1 MAPLSIIITIMAL
14 EGFHPSVKSWFEK
27 EFDAPTGIQ
36 EKAWPE
42 IKKRKN
48 TLISAPTGSGKT
60 LAAFLSAIDDLVKE
74 GLGGTLP
81 DKTQIVYVSPLK
93 ALSNDIEKN
102 LQRPLRA
109 IEEELVRGGS
119 PGIGIRAQVRT
130 GDTPASARTRMTKTP
145 PHILITTPE
154 SLYLLLT
161 GKNGREMLS
170 DVHTLI
176 VDEVHAL
183 VGSKRGSHLALSMER
198 LEALVSGEL
207 VRIGL
212 SATQKPIET
221 TARFL
226 IGHGR
231 DDEDGS
237 PGCTIIDAGH
247 RRELDLS
254 LEIPRSPLTAVM
266 SNEVWEEIY
275 EKLEELIKSHKT
287 TLIFV
292 NTRRLSER
300 MTHNLTERF
309 GEGVI
314 AAHHGSIS
322 REMRLDAE
330 RRLKSGELK
339 AIIATASLELGI
351 DIGAVD
357 LVCQIGSPKSIA
369 TFLQRVGRS
378 GHMVG
383 GTPKGKIFPLSL
395 DELAECAAL
404 FDAVKRGELDSII
417 MPEKPL
423 DVLAQQIVAEVS
435 CGERLE
441 DELYDM
447 LVRAYPYRDLSRS
460 EFDDVVK
467 MLARGFAAQKGR
479 RSAYIHHDMV
489 NGRLRARKGSRIAAI
504 VSGGTIPDSFDYD
517 VILEPAGTF
526 IGTVNE
532 DFAIES
538 TAGDIF
544 LLGNHS
550 WRIMKVSGGKVRV
563 EDAGGLPPTIPF
575 WFGEAPGRSPEFS
588 AAVSRLR
595 EEISEALGNAGD
607 FIKENEL
614 LDGFSDDGWKKG
626 AIEHLIM
633 RTGLGWEA
641 ADQLVTYLATVK
653 AALGTVPTQERL
665 VMERFFDEAGAMH
678 LVIHSPFGSRMN
690 RAWGLALRKR
700 FCRKFNFELQA
711 AATEDSII
719 LSLGATHSF
728 PLEEVYFYLHPNSVR
743 ELLTQALLDAPMFEV
758 RWRWNASTALAVLR
772 RWTGKRVPPAIQR
785 IHSEDLIA
793 QVFPDQIACLE
804 NIVGDR
810 EIPDHPLVNQT
821 IKDCLTE
828 AMDIDNLERLLA
840 DIHSKKVKL
849 VACDLREPSPL
860 TGQVLNARPYAFLDD
875 TPLEERRTHAVQNR
889 RWLDPSEAAELGQL
903 DDEAVRTVK
912 EEAWPQAESPDELHD
927 ALILCGFITEEEG
940 ERGDAAGS
948 WRPHFDEL
956 IGENRAAM
964 LETEGGERL
973 WVAAERLPQMKCVH
987 PGATQVTEIAA
998 PEKLTADH
1006 MSREEALVEIIRGR
1020 LEALGPVR
1028 ADEIAESLGVATQD
1042 INQALMTLEGEGF
1055 VFRGSFTP
1063 GTEGVEW
1070 CERRLL
1076 ARIHKYTMG
1085 RLRKEIE
1092 PVTAADFMKFL
1103 FSRHGVDSDDKPE
1116 GAESLKGL
1124 LDMLEGYEAPA
1135 AAWEG
1140 DILSSRMREY
1150 DHTWLDTLCL
1160 SGSVMWAKI
1169 KTSNGTGKKPS
1180 PIKTTPV
1187 TIVKRANLP
1196 TWRKLAPDPDSAST
1210 NLSRQAKDV
1219 LDLLEVRGAS
1229 FFDEITAGVKGLRSE
1244 TENAVAE
1251 LVSAGLV
1258 TSDSYTGLRAL
1269 LAGSKYR
1276 TAEGRRRKRVS
1287 FSMEGA
1293 GRWSLVRARGGE
1305 GTDVVSRED
1314 IRTLV
1319 MTLLRRYGVMF
1330 RRLTERESFAPPWR
1344 ELVREL
1350 RLMELRGEVRGGRF
1364 VDGVWGEQFALPD
1377 AIAGLRESR
1386 RKHRDGKLVS
1396 VSAADP
1402 LNLTGIIT
1410 PGERVSSHYRNRVLY
1425 RDGIPV
1431 AIKEGE
1437 DIRILA
1443 AADGKEEWR
1452 LRTALVKRSFSP
1464 KLRAY
1469 LGKGVA

>member
-1 MAPLSIIITIMAL
+1 MAL
-14 EGFHPSVKSWFEK
+14 EGFHHCVASWFKK
-27 EFDAPTGIQ
+27 EFDAPTEIQGI
-36 EKAWPE
+36 AWPE
-42 IKKRKN
+42 IKRRRN

-74 GLGGTLP
+74 GLEGRLR

-102 LQRPLRA
+102 LQRPLRG
-109 IEEELVRGGS
+109 IEEELAKAGV
-119 PGIGIRAQVRT
+119 PEIGIRAQVRT

-154 SLYLLLT
+154 SLYLILT
-161 GKNGREMLS
+161 SKNGREMLS
-170 DVHTLI
+170 EVHTLI
-176 VDEVHAL
+176 VDEVHSL

-198 LEALVSGEL
+198 LAALTSGDL

-221 TARFL
+221 VARFL
-226 IGHGR
+226 VGHGR
-231 DDEDGS
+231 DGENGAPD
-237 PGCTIIDAGH
+237 CTTINTGH

-254 LEIPRSPLTAVM
+254 IEIPRSPLTAVM
-266 SNEVWEEIY
+266 PNEVWDEIY

-300 MTHNLTERF
+300 MTHNLTGRF
-309 GEGVI
+309 GANVI

-322 REMRLDAE
+322 KELRLDAE
-330 RRLKSGELK
+330 QRLKSGGLK

-378 GHMVG
+378 GHTVK
-383 GTPKGKIFPLSL
+383 GTPRGKIFPLSL
-395 DELAECAAL
+395 DELLECAAL
-404 FDAVKRGELDSII
+404 FDAIKRGELDSII

-423 DVLAQQIVAEVS
+423 DVLAQQIVAEVA

-441 DELYDM
+441 DELYGLFM
-447 LVRAYPYRDLSRS
+447 RAYPYRDLSRR
-460 EFDDVVK
+460 EFDDVVR
-467 MLARGFAAQKGR
+467 MLAQGFAAQKGR
-479 RSAYIHHDMV
+479 RAAYIHHDMV
-489 NGRLRARKGSRIAAI
+489 NGRLRARKGARITAI

-517 VILEPAGTF
+517 VILEPTGTF

-550 WRIMKVSGGKVRV
+550 WRIIKVNGGKVRV

-595 EEISEALGNAGD
+595 EEISGELGDAKD
-607 FIKENEL
+607 FIRENDL
-614 LDGFSDDGWKKG
+614 LDGFPDDGWKKG
-626 AIEHLIM
+626 AIERLVNGA
-633 RTGLGWEA
+633 GLSLEA
-641 ADQLVTYLATVK
+641 ADQLVAYMATVK
-653 AALGTVPTQERL
+653 AALGTMPTQERL

-743 ELLTQALLDAPMFEV
+743 KILTQALLDAPMFEV

-772 RWTGKRVPPAIQR
+772 RWTGKKVPPAIQR

-810 EIPDHPLVNQT
+810 EIPDHPLVSQT

-828 AMDIDNLERLLA
+828 AMDIENLEKLLT
-840 DIHSKKVKL
+840 DIHSKKIEL
-849 VACDLREPSPL
+849 VARDLREPSPL
-860 TGQVLNARPYAFLDD
+860 SGQVLNARPYAFLDD
-875 TPLEERRTHAVQNR
+875 TPLEERRTQAVRNR
-889 RWLDPSEAAELGQL
+889 RWLDPSEAADLGVL
-903 DDEAVRTVK
+903 DAGAVRTVK

-927 ALILCGFITEEEG
+927 ALVLYGFITEEEG
-940 ERGDAAGS
+940 ERGDAAGG
-948 WRPHFDEL
+948 WRPYFDEL
-956 IGENRAAM
+956 AKENRATV
-964 LETEGGERL
+964 LETGEGKRL
-973 WVAAERLPQMKCVH
+973 WTAAERLAQMKCIH
-987 PGATQVTEIAA
+987 PGSTLTPEIDIPERLIEGQV
-998 PEKLTADH
+998 L
-1006 MSREEALVEIIRGR
+1006 REEALLEIIRGR
-1020 LEALGPVR
+1020 LEALGPVK
-1028 ADEIAESLGVATQD
+1028 AAEISASLGAALQD
-1042 INQALMTLEGEGF
+1042 AEQALLTMEGEGF

-1076 ARIHKYTMG
+1076 ARIHKYTMSK
-1085 RLRKEIE
+1085 LRKEIE
-1092 PVTAADFMKFL
+1092 PVTAADFMRFL

-1116 GAESLKGL
+1116 GAESLKGV
-1124 LDMLEGYEAPA
+1124 LDMLEGFEAPA

-1140 DILSSRMREY
+1140 DILSSRMSGY
-1150 DHTWLDTLCL
+1150 DHAWLDTLCL
-1160 SGSVMWAKI
+1160 SGSAVWARI
-1169 KTSNGTGKKPS
+1169 KTSNGAGKKPG

-1187 TIVKRANLP
+1187 TIVKRANLE
-1196 TWRKLAPDPDSAST
+1196 TWKKFAPDPEPAAE
-1210 NLSRQAKDV
+1210 NLSRQAREV
-1219 LDLLEVRGAS
+1219 LDLLEAQGAS
-1229 FFDEITAGVKGLRSE
+1229 FFEEIASGTKGLKSE
-1244 TENAVAE
+1244 TENAIAE
-1251 LVSAGLV
+1251 LVSSGIV

-1269 LAGSKYR
+1269 LVSSKYR
-1276 TAEGRRRKRVS
+1276 AAEGRRRKRAS

-1293 GRWSLVRARGGE
+1293 GRWSLIRARGGE
-1305 GTDVVSRED
+1305 GDGGRGGGD
-1314 IRTLV
+1314 IRTLA
-1319 MTLLRRYGVMF
+1319 MTLLRRYGVIF
-1330 RRLTERESFAPPWR
+1330 RKLAERESFAPPWR
-1344 ELVREL
+1344 ELVRVL
-1350 RLMELRGEVRGGRF
+1350 RLLELRGEVRGGRF
-1364 VDGVWGEQFALPD
+1364 VDGVWGEQFALPE
-1377 AIAGLRESR
+1377 AVAGLRETR
-1386 RKHRDGKLVS
+1386 RKQRDGKLVS
-1396 VSAADP
+1396 ISAADP
-1402 LNLTGIIT
+1402 LNLTGIMT
-1410 PGERVSSHYRNRVLY
+1410 PGERVPSHYRNRVLY
-1425 RDGIPV
+1425 RDGVPA

-1437 DIRILA
+1437 DISILSA
-1443 AADGKEEWR
+1443 AEGKEEWS

>member
-1 MAPLSIIITIMAL
+1 MAL
-14 EGFHPSVKSWFEK
+14 EGFHHSVASWFK
-27 EFDAPTGIQ
+27 NEFDAPTEIQ
-36 EKAWPE
+36 ERAWPE
-42 IKKRKN
+42 IKKRRN

-60 LAAFLSAIDDLVKE
+60 LAAFLSAIDDLIKE
-74 GLGGTLP
+74 GLAGGLR

-102 LQRPLRA
+102 LQRPLKG
-109 IEEELVRGGS
+109 IEEELTKAGF
-119 PGIGIRAQVRT
+119 PEIGIRAQVRT

-154 SLYLLLT
+154 SLYLVLT
-161 GKNGREMLS
+161 SKNGREMLS
-170 DVHTLI
+170 EVHTLI

-198 LEALVSGEL
+198 LAALTSRDL

-231 DDEDGS
+231 DRENGVPDCKVLDS
-237 PGCTIIDAGH
+237 GH

-266 SNEVWEEIY
+266 SNEVWDEIY
-275 EKLEELIKSHKT
+275 EKLEELIRVHKT

-300 MTHNLTERF
+300 MTHNLTGRF
-309 GEGVI
+309 GANVI

-322 REMRLDAE
+322 KELRLDAE
-330 RRLKSGELK
+330 QRLKSGELK

-378 GHMVG
+378 GHTVK

-395 DELAECAAL
+395 DELLECAAL

-441 DELYDM
+441 DELYE
-447 LVRAYPYRDLSRS
+447 LFARAYPYRDLSRG
-460 EFDDVVK
+460 EYDDVVR
-467 MLARGFAAQKGR
+467 MLAQGFAAQKGR
-479 RSAYIHHDMV
+479 RAAYIHHDMV
-489 NGRLRARKGSRIAAI
+489 NGRLRARKGARITAI

-517 VILEPAGTF
+517 VVLEPTGTF

-550 WRIMKVSGGKVRV
+550 WRILKVNGGKVRV

-595 EEISEALGNAGD
+595 EEISEELGDIKD
-607 FIKENEL
+607 FIKENDL
-614 LDGFSDDGWKKG
+614 LDGFPDEGWKKG
-626 AIEHLIM
+626 AIERLVNGA
-633 RTGLGWEA
+633 GLGLEA
-641 ADQLVTYLATVK
+641 ADQLVTYMAAVK
-653 AALGTVPTQERL
+653 AALGVMPTQERL

-728 PLEEVYFYLHPNSVR
+728 PLEEVYFYLHPDSVR
-743 ELLTQALLDAPMFEV
+743 GILTQALLDAPMFEV

-772 RWTGKRVPPAIQR
+772 RWTGKKVPPAIQR

-828 AMDIDNLERLLA
+828 AMDIENLEKLLGG
-840 DIHSKKVKL
+840 IHSKNIEL
-849 VACDLREPSPL
+849 VARDLREPSPL
-860 TGQVLNARPYAFLDD
+860 AGQVLNARPYSFLDD

-889 RWLDPSEAAELGQL
+889 RWLDPSEAAELGAL
-903 DDEAVRTVK
+903 DAGAVMTVK
-912 EEAWPQAESPDELHD
+912 EEAWPEAESPDELHD

-940 ERGDAAGS
+940 ERGDAAGG

-956 IGENRAAM
+956 VKENRATT
-964 LETEGGERL
+964 LETGEGKRL
-973 WVAAERLPQMKCVH
+973 WTAAERLEQMKSIH
-987 PGATQVTEIAA
+987 PGFRLSPAIAV
-998 PEKLTADH
+998 PERLTAGPA
-1006 MSREEALVEIIRGR
+1006 SREEALVEIIRGR
-1020 LEALGPVR
+1020 LEALGPVK
-1028 ADEIAESLGVATQD
+1028 ADELAESLGITTQD
-1042 INQALMTLEGEGF
+1042 AEQALLTMEGEGF
-1055 VFRGSFTP
+1055 VFRGNFTP
-1063 GTEGVEW
+1063 GAEGLEW

-1076 ARIHKYTMG
+1076 ARIHKYTMSK
-1085 RLRKEIE
+1085 LRKEIE
-1092 PVTAADFMKFL
+1092 PVSAADFMRFL

-1116 GAESLKGL
+1116 GVEALKGVL
-1124 LDMLEGYEAPA
+1124 GMLEGFEAPA

-1150 DHTWLDTLCL
+1150 DHAWLDTLCL
-1160 SGSVMWAKI
+1160 SGSAVWARI
-1169 KTSNGTGKKPS
+1169 KTSNSAGKKPG
-1180 PIKTTPV
+1180 PIRTTPV
-1187 TIVKRANLP
+1187 TIVKRANLE
-1196 TWRKLAPDPDSAST
+1196 TWKKFAPDPEAAAE
-1210 NLSRQAKDV
+1210 NLSRQAREV
-1219 LDLLEVRGAS
+1219 LSMLEARGAS
-1229 FFDEITAGVKGLRSE
+1229 FFEEIAAGTRGLRSE
-1244 TENAVAE
+1244 TENAIAE
-1251 LVSAGLV
+1251 LVSSGIIA
-1258 TSDSYTGLRAL
+1258 SDSYTGLRAL
-1269 LAGSKYR
+1269 LVSSKYR
-1276 TAEGRRRKRVS
+1276 TAEGRRRKRAS

-1293 GRWSLVRARGGE
+1293 GRWSLIRARGGE
-1305 GTDVVSRED
+1305 GAGERSRGDV
-1314 IRTLV
+1314 RTLV
-1319 MTLLRRYGVMF
+1319 MAILGRYGVIF
-1330 RRLTERESFAPPWR
+1330 RRLLERESFAPPWR

-1350 RLMELRGEVRGGRF
+1350 RLLELRGEVRGGRF
-1364 VDGVWGEQFALPD
+1364 VDGVWGEQFALPE
-1377 AIAGLRESR
+1377 AVAGLREAR
-1386 RKHRDGKLVS
+1386 RKRRDGELVS
-1396 VSAADP
+1396 ISAADP
-1402 LNLTGIIT
+1402 LNLTGIMT

-1425 RDGIPV
+1425 RDGVPV

-1437 DIRILA
+1437 DIRILP
-1443 AADGKEEWR
+1443 AADGKEEWS

>member
-1 MAPLSIIITIMAL
+1 MDRLAAL
-14 EGFHPSVKSWFEK
+14 EEFHPSVKSWFEK
-27 EFDAPTGIQ
+27 EFGVPTEIQ
-36 EKAWPE
+36 ERAWPE
-42 IKKRKN
+42 IRKRKN

-74 GLGGTLP
+74 AVAGWLP

-102 LQRPLRA
+102 LQRPLKG
-109 IEEELVRGGS
+109 IEEELAKSGIHE
-119 PGIGIRAQVRT
+119 IGIRAQVRT

-154 SLYLLLT
+154 SLYLILT
-161 GKNGREMLS
+161 SKNGREMLS
-170 DVHTLI
+170 GVHTLI

-198 LEALVSGEL
+198 LESLVSGEL

-226 IGHGR
+226 IGAGR
-231 DDEDGS
+231 ETESGAPD
-237 PGCTIIDAGH
+237 CTIINTGH

-266 SNEVWEEIY
+266 ANEVWEELY
-275 EKLEELIKSHKT
+275 ERLEELIKSHKT

-309 GEGVI
+309 GADVI

-322 REMRLDAE
+322 KELRLDAE
-330 RRLKSGELK
+330 QRLKSGELK

-357 LVCQIGSPKSIA
+357 LVCQIGSPKAIS

-378 GHMVG
+378 GHTIH
-383 GTPKGKIFPLSL
+383 GTPRGKIFPLTL
-395 DELAECAAL
+395 DELVECAAL
-404 FDAVKRGELDSII
+404 LDAVKRGELDSII

-441 DELYDM
+441 DDLYEM
-447 LVRAYPYRDLSRS
+447 LARAYPYRDLSRS
-460 EFDDVVK
+460 EFDEVVK
-467 MLARGFAAQKGR
+467 MLALGFAAQKGR
-479 RSAYIHHDMV
+479 RAAYIHHDMV

-517 VILEPAGTF
+517 VILEPTGTF

-550 WRIMKVSGGKVRV
+550 WRIIKVNGGKVRV

-595 EEISEALGNAGD
+595 EEVSEALGDVKD
-607 FIKENEL
+607 FIKEGDL
-614 LDGFSDDGWKKG
+614 LDGSSDDVWKKG
-626 AIEHLIM
+626 AIEYLV
-633 RTGLGWEA
+633 TKAGLGVEA
-641 ADQLVTYLATVK
+641 ADQLVTYMAAVK
-653 AALGTVPTQERL
+653 AALGTVPTHERL

-728 PLEEVYFYLHPNSVR
+728 PLEEVYFYLHPNTVR
-743 ELLTQALLDAPMFEV
+743 DILTQALLDAPMFEV

-772 RWTGKRVPPAIQR
+772 RWTDKKVPPAIQR

-828 AMDIDNLERLLA
+828 AMDIDTLESLLG
-840 DIHSKKVKL
+840 DIHSKKIEL
-849 VACDLREPSPL
+849 VARDLREPSPL
-860 TGQVLNARPYAFLDD
+860 SGQVLNARPYAFLDD

-903 DDEAVRTVK
+903 DAGAVSSVK
-912 EEAWPQAESPDELHD
+912 EEAWPEAESPDELHD
-927 ALILCGFITEEEG
+927 ALILCGFITEGEG
-940 ERGDAAGS
+940 ERGDAAGG
-948 WRPHFDEL
+948 WRSHFDEL
-956 IGENRAAM
+956 AKENRAAA
-964 LETEGGERL
+964 LETEDGKRL
-973 WVAAERLPQMKCVH
+973 WTAAERLAQIKSVH
-987 PGATQVTEIAA
+987 PGAALLTRIAI
-998 PEKLTADH
+998 PERLLESPA
-1006 MSREEALVEIIRGR
+1006 SREEAIVELLRGR
-1020 LEALGPVR
+1020 LEALGPIT
-1028 ADEIAESLGVATQD
+1028 AAELAESLGIAQSD
-1042 INQALMTLEGEGF
+1042 AEQALLTLEGEGF

-1063 GTEGVEW
+1063 GIGGVEW

-1085 RLRKEIE
+1085 KLRKEIE
-1092 PVTAADFMKFL
+1092 PVSAADFMRFL
-1103 FSRHGVDSDDKPE
+1103 FSMHGVDTDDRPE
-1116 GAESLKGL
+1116 GAEALRGA
-1124 LDMLEGYEAPA
+1124 LDMLEGFEAPA

-1140 DILSSRMREY
+1140 DILSSRMRNY
-1150 DHTWLDTLCL
+1150 DHAWLDTLCL
-1160 SGSVMWAKI
+1160 SGNAVWARLR
-1169 KTSNGTGKKPS
+1169 TSNGGNKKPG

-1187 TIVKRANLP
+1187 TIVKRANLG
-1196 TWRKLAPDPDSAST
+1196 TWRKFAPEPGTAGET
-1210 NLSRQAKDV
+1210 LSRRAREV
-1219 LDLLEVRGAS
+1219 LEIIEKHGAS
-1229 FFDEITAGVKGLRSE
+1229 FFEEITSGMKGFKSE
-1244 TENAVAE
+1244 AENAIAE
-1251 LVSAGLV
+1251 LVSRGII

-1269 LAGSKYR
+1269 LVSSKFK
-1276 TAEGRRRKRVS
+1276 TAEGRRRRRNS

-1293 GRWSLVRARGGE
+1293 GRWSLVRTGGGE
-1305 GTDVVSRED
+1305 GED
-1314 IRTLV
+1314 GKTGEDLRTLA
-1319 MTLLRRYGVMF
+1319 MALLRRYGVIF
-1330 RRLTERESFAPPWR
+1330 RKLAERESFSPPWR
-1344 ELVREL
+1344 ELVRVL
-1350 RLMELRGEVRGGRF
+1350 RLLELRGEVRGGRF
-1364 VDGVWGEQFALPD
+1364 VDGVWGEQFALPE
-1377 AIAGLRESR
+1377 AVAGLRETR
-1386 RKHRDGKLVS
+1386 RKPREGKLVS
-1396 VSAADP
+1396 ISAADP

-1410 PGERVSSHYRNRVLY
+1410 PGERVSSHYKNRVLY
-1425 RDGIPV
+1425 RDGVPA

-1437 DIRILA
+1437 DVRILS
-1443 AADGKEEWR
+1443 AADGKEEWN

-1464 KLRAY
+1464 RLRAY